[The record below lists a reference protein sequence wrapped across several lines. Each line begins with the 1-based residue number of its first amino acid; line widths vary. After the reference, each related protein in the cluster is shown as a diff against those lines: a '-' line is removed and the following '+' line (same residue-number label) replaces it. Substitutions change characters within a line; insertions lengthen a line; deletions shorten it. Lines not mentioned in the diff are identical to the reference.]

1 MAHISPNHAKKIVS
15 GVLMDSEEDIPHGV
29 HQVTEKS
36 LWGQMFWYFC
46 ASGVLVGNHKRLFC
60 CKSINCITSYH
71 KKRKL
76 PQTTKNY
83 HKQPQTTT
91 NYHKLPQ
98 ATTNFHKL
106 PQTNAIYQI
115 VHPWDCLNCSQDLN
129 GPDGRTNMW
138 HLWHLRVK
146 YWYPA
151 LHESI
156 SAFLKSQRQKRPT
169 SRSAKFQQRKTDAA
183 GFDVMS
189 LENAL
194 IDSCNGQ

>member
-1 MAHISPNHAKKIVS
+1 MVIWTYEALQHLGQYLVPERWYFWVGPLATFEAWKCCLVSNMAHISPNHAKKIVS

-76 PQTTKNY
+76 PQITTNY
-83 HKQPQTTT
+83 HKLPQTTT

-98 ATTNFHKL
+98 TSTKYHKL
-106 PQTNAIYQI
+106 IQTTKLFNPGM
-115 VHPWDCLNCSQDLN
+115 V
-129 GPDGRTNMW
+129 
-138 HLWHLRVK
+138 
-146 YWYPA
+146 
-151 LHESI
+151 
-156 SAFLKSQRQKRPT
+156 
-169 SRSAKFQQRKTDAA
+169 
-183 GFDVMS
+183 
-189 LENAL
+189 
-194 IDSCNGQ
+194 